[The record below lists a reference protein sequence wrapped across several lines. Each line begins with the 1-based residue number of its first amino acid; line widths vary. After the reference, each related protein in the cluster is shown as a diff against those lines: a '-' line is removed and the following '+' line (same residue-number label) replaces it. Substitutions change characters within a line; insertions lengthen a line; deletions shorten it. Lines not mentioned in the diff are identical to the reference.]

1 MIKNYFKVAFR
12 NLGRKKLIS
21 FINILGL
28 SLGLAFF
35 GLICIYIYDEW
46 RTDKTQ
52 PANLYRVITSYDAKN
67 MDHDE
72 LATVGRALVGAISEE
87 VPEVNS
93 VIPLRSAGFSIG
105 HKKEYF
111 YEEIVYAGEH
121 FLKAFNY
128 ALLAGDPG
136 TALQQPYSLVLTEKT
151 AKKYFE
157 TADVVGRTLNLNDTI
172 PCTVTAVIKNPGPS
186 HIDFDILLSFSTFT
200 TRGGDM
206 SQWFTWDMT
215 SYVQLKDHADPKA
228 TEKKISALSMLHN
241 KSEYDHVG
249 YNVGHKLE
257 AVRDI
262 YLHSNLGGMNTKTGK
277 ISQLYVF
284 GIIGLALLVLACIN
298 FVNLTTAYQLERV
311 KEVGVRK
318 TIGASA
324 PSLRLQFF
332 TETFLMVIL
341 SGFIGF
347 IFITLLLP
355 YVGTIAEKELSISIL
370 AHPSVIIAGIGLL
383 AITTVLAGWYPSLLL
398 SRYRPM
404 QSFRLHL
411 GSKDR
416 SVFAF
421 RKVLV
426 VFQFLVSILLIAGTV
441 TASRQLKFMQEQ
453 PLGFSSKQVVV
464 LPLRK
469 IPYKVFRDNYESIR
483 QQLLQVTGAVSV
495 SSAAAMPGRTGWDGQ
510 VVVPEGF
517 TEKNSLTMEVIPV
530 DHHYV
535 RTLGINMRSGRD
547 YSAEFSTDGTNGVLL
562 NETACKMIGWTPEEA
577 IGKVIQTSGMN
588 EGKVIGVMKD
598 YHQHGLKQKIG
609 PVLTF
614 INPYSYGFMAVRSQP
629 GRLAPT
635 ITSIEKF
642 WKARFPG
649 YPFEYFMLDDDF
661 NLQYKAEKKLTDI
674 TTLFSGL
681 TILIACL
688 GLFGLVAYST
698 QQKVKEIG
706 IRKVLGAGVSSIT
719 IMLSKDFLKL
729 VIIASAIAFPLGWL
743 LMNEW
748 LSDFA
753 YKINVSAWIFIAA
766 GLIVLLVALVTVS
779 FQAIKAAIANPVK
792 SLRTE

>member
-1 MIKNYFKVAFR
+1 
-12 NLGRKKLIS
+12 
-21 FINILGL
+21 
-28 SLGLAFF
+28 
-35 GLICIYIYDEW
+35 
-46 RTDKTQ
+46 
-52 PANLYRVITSYDAKN
+52 
-67 MDHDE
+67 
-72 LATVGRALVGAISEE
+72 
-87 VPEVNS
+87 
-93 VIPLRSAGFSIG
+93 
-105 HKKEYF
+105 
-111 YEEIVYAGEH
+111 
-121 FLKAFNY
+121 
-128 ALLAGDPG
+128 
-136 TALQQPYSLVLTEKT
+136 
-151 AKKYFE
+151 
-157 TADVVGRTLNLNDTI
+157 
-172 PCTVTAVIKNPGPS
+172 
-186 HIDFDILLSFSTFT
+186 
-200 TRGGDM
+200 
-206 SQWFTWDMT
+206 
-215 SYVQLKDHADPKA
+215 
-228 TEKKISALSMLHN
+228 
-241 KSEYDHVG
+241 
-249 YNVGHKLE
+249 
-257 AVRDI
+257 
-262 YLHSNLGGMNTKTGK
+262 
-277 ISQLYVF
+277 
-284 GIIGLALLVLACIN
+284 
-298 FVNLTTAYQLERV
+298 
-311 KEVGVRK
+311 
-318 TIGASA
+318 
-324 PSLRLQFF
+324 
-332 TETFLMVIL
+332 
-341 SGFIGF
+341 
-347 IFITLLLP
+347 
-355 YVGTIAEKELSISIL
+355 
-370 AHPSVIIAGIGLL
+370 
-383 AITTVLAGWYPSLLL
+383 
-398 SRYRPM
+398 
-404 QSFRLHL
+404 
-411 GSKDR
+411 
-416 SVFAF
+416 
-421 RKVLV
+421 
-426 VFQFLVSILLIAGTV
+426 
-441 TASRQLKFMQEQ
+441 
-453 PLGFSSKQVVV
+453 
-464 LPLRK
+464 
-469 IPYKVFRDNYESIR
+469 
-483 QQLLQVTGAVSV
+483 
-495 SSAAAMPGRTGWDGQ
+495 
-510 VVVPEGF
+510 
-517 TEKNSLTMEVIPV
+517 MEVIPV